1 MGKVISAMFKKHFV
15 SIFFHKN
22 KLYVW
27 QLSKDKKKVKKYL
40 TVSIPSEIISD
51 DKVKNIILLS
61 KILKEL
67 WAKMDIKDKFV
78 SVCISEYKAFIKL
91 IKVPKIPIAEMHEA
105 VLLQSQEFLPSEH
118 DATVIDWKIV
128 NEESNQY
135 EVLFVAIEKSLLFGY
150 IKAIEKAGLFPLLVE
165 IPSVSLSRYAID
177 NESTIIVYGLD
188 QNAVVVFTKNSKV
201 IASSVLSSQDL
212 QEIFIT
218 VKRILNHFKEEKIDS
233 IKIGGDFDGKSQAVL
248 NYLSKICT
256 NISPIDVSLNGISS
270 NEIQNYLIPLSMQK
284 TELLEP
290 KDPYSIN
297 LLPDKLVI
305 KYENKRL
312 RLRLWSLLLSITLFV
327 WVCLFTALGVYVYFG
342 QISSHFRRLADVNGA
357 TKNKEFAVI
366 TSQEANSVTT
376 KVLSIKKATT
386 SSVELL
392 SIVEQ
397 ARPKGVS
404 IKEYKLNFD
413 KGQFELKGVALDR
426 LSLIE
431 FRQNL
436 EKNEKVKSVQIPLSS
451 FEVDKNLEF
460 DISFNYIVNS
470 VSSID
475 KNDKKR

>member
-1 MGKVISAMFKKHFV
+1 MGKVVSVMFKKHFV

-22 KLYVW
+22 ELYVL
-27 QLSKDKKKVKKYL
+27 QLSKDKNKVKKYSS
-40 TVSIPSEIISD
+40 VSIPSEIISD
-51 DKVKNIILLS
+51 ERVKNILLLS

-67 WAKMDIKDKFV
+67 WVKMNIKDKFV

-118 DATVIDWKIV
+118 DETVIDWKIV
-128 NEESNQY
+128 NEDSDQY
-135 EVLFVAIEKSLLFGY
+135 EVLFVAIEKNLLFGY

-165 IPSVSLSRYAID
+165 IPSISLSRLAID
-177 NESTIIVYGLD
+177 HKSTIIVYGLN
-188 QNAVVVFTKNSKV
+188 QNAIVVFARDSKV
-201 IASSVLSSQDL
+201 IASSVLFSQDS

-218 VKRILNHFKEEKIDS
+218 VKRILNHFKQEELDS
-233 IKIGGDFDGKSQAVL
+233 IKIGGDFDDKLQTVL
-248 NYLSKICT
+248 NYLSKICINT
-256 NISPIDVSLNGISS
+256 FPIDVNLDGIPN

-284 TELLEP
+284 IEPSEP

-297 LLPDKLVI
+297 LLPDKLVV

-312 RLRLWSLLLSITLFV
+312 KLRLWSLLLSITLFV

-342 QISSHFRRLADVNGA
+342 QISSHFKRLADVNGA
-357 TKNKEFAVI
+357 AKNKEFAVI
-366 TSQEANSVTT
+366 TFQEANSVTT
-376 KVLSIKKATT
+376 RVLSIKKATT

-392 SIVEQ
+392 SIVDQ

-436 EKNEKVKSVQIPLSS
+436 EKNEKITSVQIPLSS

-460 DISFNYIVNS
+460 DISFSYMVNS
-470 VSSID
+470 ANSID

>member
-1 MGKVISAMFKKHFV
+1 MDKVVSVMFKKHFI

-22 KLYVW
+22 KLYVL
-27 QLSKDKKKVKKYL
+27 QLSKDKKKVKKYSSI
-40 TVSIPSEIISD
+40 SIPSEIISD
-51 DKVKNIILLS
+51 ERVKNILLLS
-61 KILKEL
+61 RILKEL
-67 WAKMDIKDKFV
+67 WAKMNIKDKFV

-105 VLLQSQEFLPSEH
+105 VLLQSQEFLPNEYEE
-118 DATVIDWKIV
+118 TVIDWKII
-128 NEESNQY
+128 NEDSNQY

-165 IPSVSLSRYAID
+165 IPSVSLSRWAID

-188 QNAVVVFTKNSKV
+188 QNVVVVFSKNSKV
-201 IASSVLSSQDL
+201 IASSVLFSQDL
-212 QEIFIT
+212 QEILIT

-233 IKIGGDFDGKSQAVL
+233 IKIGGDFDGKAQAVL
-248 NYLSKICT
+248 NYLSKVCT
-256 NISPIDVSLNGISS
+256 NISPIDVSLDGIS
-270 NEIQNYLIPLSMQK
+270 NYEIQNYLIPLSMQK
-284 TELLEP
+284 IEPSEP

-297 LLPDKLVI
+297 LLPDRLVV

-327 WVCLFTALGVYVYFG
+327 WICLFTALGVYVYFS
-342 QISSHFRRLADVNGA
+342 QVSAHFKKLADANGA
-357 TKNKEFAVI
+357 TKNKEFAVT
-366 TSQEANSVTT
+366 TSQEINSVVT

-386 SSVELL
+386 SSVGLL
-392 SIVEQ
+392 LLIDQ
-397 ARPKGVS
+397 ARPRGVS

-436 EKNEKVKSVQIPLSS
+436 EKNEKITSVQIPLSS

-460 DISFNYIVNS
+460 DISFSYMANS